1 MFARTPH
8 HAPCLFAAAAAVTL
22 LSLAGLAGAQPV
34 DQPLPPP
41 DDPVA
46 PADTTAVATA
56 ALPVYTLRDCARMA
70 IEGSLQV
77 LIASEQIE
85 IAEQDVKAAKGAF
98 LPDLSANASYS
109 KSNRTDYDVTDIVYG
124 DSTFTIV
131 DSDGDLV
138 PLPTQVPVGEVT
150 DDVEIRSTSK
160 ALRANG
166 SLTLFDGLA
175 NVNNL
180 KAANASREAAVA
192 SEEYSRALILQNV
205 GVAYYNLLRALA
217 LRDVK
222 VEDRDRAAM
231 ELERTETYFR
241 LGSAARA
248 DVLQQKV
255 RLENTR
261 LALVI
266 ADNAIEQ
273 AFADL
278 AHAMN
283 RPLARRFDID
293 RSSLDTDMTIED
305 VDALYAE
312 AIANRADLRAS
323 EYNTVA
329 REKTAA
335 AATGPLLPQ
344 VDIFGSFNRSNDE
357 SPYRFG
363 SQTSQSFAWGGQVS
377 LAIFDRYQS
386 WARRAQAKAQARI
399 ADYDLQQ
406 AQLDAQLEVRRY
418 HISMG
423 EAKERLAVS
432 RETVIASEEDLRLA
446 RERFRVGAGTQLDRI
461 AAEVALAQAQAGEVE
476 AICDFLIARLQL
488 YRAVGRLDG
497 TRMLQ
502 P

>member
-1 MFARTPH
+1 MFARIPH
-8 HAPCLFAAAAAVTL
+8 HMTRVLAAAAAIRL
-22 LSLAGLAGAQPV
+22 LSLAGPAGAQPA
-34 DQPLPPP
+34 
-41 DDPVA
+41 PVAA
-46 PADTTAVATA
+46 PADTVAA
-56 ALPVYTLRDCARMA
+56 AAEALPVYTLRDCARIA
-70 IEGSLQV
+70 IESSLQV
-77 LIASEQIE
+77 LIAGEQIE
-85 IAEQDVKAAKGAF
+85 IAAQDVKAAKGAF
-98 LPDLSANASYS
+98 LPDVSASASYT
-109 KSNRTDYDVTDIVYG
+109 KSDRTDYDVTDVVYG
-124 DSTFTIV
+124 DSTFTVV
-131 DSDGDLV
+131 DSGGDIV
-138 PLPTQVPVGEVT
+138 ALPTQVPVGEVT
-150 DDVEIRSTSK
+150 EDINIRATSK
-160 ALRANG
+160 AVRANA

-180 KAANASREAAVA
+180 KAAKASREAALA
-192 SEEYSRALILQNV
+192 NEEYYRALILQNV

-222 VEDRDRAAM
+222 VDDRDRAAM

-261 LALVI
+261 LALVV

-278 AHAMN
+278 AYAMN
-283 RPLARRFDID
+283 RPLAKRFDID
-293 RSSLDTDMTIED
+293 RSHLDTDMTIED
-305 VDALYAE
+305 IDALYEE

-323 EYNTVA
+323 EHTAVA
-329 REKTAA
+329 REKSAA

-363 SQTSQSFAWGGQVS
+363 SQTSQSFAWGGQIS
-377 LAIFDRYQS
+377 LAVFDRYQS

-406 AQLDAQLEVRRY
+406 AQRDAQLEVRRY

-423 EAKERLAVS
+423 EAKERLAVT
-432 RETVIASEEDLRLA
+432 RETVVAAEEDLRLA
-446 RERFRVGAGTQLDRI
+446 QERFRVGAGTQLDRI
-461 AAEVALAQAQAGEVE
+461 AAEVALAQAHADEVQ

>member
-1 MFARTPH
+1 MFARIPH
-8 HAPCLFAAAAAVTL
+8 HMPCVFAAATVVTL
-22 LSLAGLAGAQPV
+22 LSLAGPAGAQPAEIG
-34 DQPLPPP
+34 
-41 DDPVA
+41 A
-46 PADTTAVATA
+46 PAATQADTTAVEVEAV
-56 ALPVYTLRDCARMA
+56 PVYTLRDCARMA
-70 IEGSLQV
+70 MDSSLQV

-85 IAEQDVKAAKGAF
+85 IAAQDVKAAKGAF
-98 LPDLSANASYS
+98 LPDVSASASYT
-109 KSNRTDYDVTDIVYG
+109 KSDRTDYDVTDVVYG
-124 DSTFTIV
+124 DSTFTVV
-131 DSDGDLV
+131 DSGGDILA
-138 PLPTQVPVGEVT
+138 LPTQVPVGEVT
-150 DDVEIRSTSK
+150 EDISIRATSK
-160 ALRANG
+160 ALRANA

-192 SEEYSRALILQNV
+192 NEEYYRALILQNV

-261 LALVI
+261 LALVV

-293 RSSLDTDMTIED
+293 RSSLETDMTIED
-305 VDALYAE
+305 INVLYDEALG
-312 AIANRADLRAS
+312 NRADLRAG
-323 EYNTVA
+323 ERTVVA
-329 REKTAA
+329 REKAAA

-344 VDIFGSFNRSNDE
+344 IEIFGGYNRSYDE

-363 SQTSQSFAWGGQVS
+363 SQTSQSWAWGGQVS
-377 LAIFDRYQS
+377 LSVFDRYQS

-399 ADYDLQQ
+399 ADHDLAQ

-423 EAKERLAVS
+423 EAKERRAVS
-432 RETVIASEEDLRLA
+432 RETVVAAEEDLRLA
-446 RERFRVGAGTQLDRI
+446 AERFRVGAGTQLDRI
-461 AAEVALAQAQAGEVE
+461 AAEVALAQARAEEVQ

>member
-8 HAPCLFAAAAAVTL
+8 HIPYVFAALAAVTL
-22 LSLAGLAGAQPV
+22 FSIAGPTGAQPGE
-34 DQPLPPP
+34 
-41 DDPVA
+41 A
-46 PADTTAVATA
+46 GKSAASAADTTQAAAQAV
-56 ALPVYTLRDCARMA
+56 PVYTLRDCAQIA
-70 IEGSLQV
+70 VDGSLQI
-77 LIASEQIE
+77 LIADEQIG
-85 IAEQDVKAAKGAF
+85 ITEQDVKAAKGAF
-98 LPDLSANASYS
+98 LPDISASASYS
-109 KSNRTDYDVTDIVYG
+109 KSERTDYDVTDVIYG
-124 DSTFTIV
+124 DSTFPIV
-131 DSDGDLV
+131 DSGGDLV
-138 PLPTQVPVGEVT
+138 LMPTQVPVGSVT
-150 DDVEIRSTSK
+150 EDLSVRSTSK
-160 ALRANG
+160 SVRANA
-166 SLTLFDGLA
+166 SLTLFNGMA
-175 NVNNL
+175 NVNSL

-222 VEDRDRAAM
+222 VEDRDRAAL
-231 ELERTETYFR
+231 ELERTETYLR

-248 DVLQQKV
+248 DVLQQRV
-255 RLENTR
+255 RLESTR
-261 LALVI
+261 LALVV
-266 ADNAIEQ
+266 ADNAIEL

-293 RSSLDTDMTIED
+293 RSSLETDMTIED
-305 VDALYAE
+305 IDALYQE
-312 AIANRADLRAS
+312 ALANRADLRAS
-323 EYNTVA
+323 GNTAVA
-329 REKTAA
+329 RERTAA
-335 AATGPLLPQ
+335 AATGALLPQ
-344 VDIFGSFNRSNDE
+344 VDLFGSFSRASDE

-363 SQTSQSFAWGGQVS
+363 SQTSQSLAWGGQIS
-377 LAIFDRYQS
+377 LAVFDRYQS

-399 ADYDLQQ
+399 ADYDFAQ
-406 AQLDAQLEVRRY
+406 AQRDAQLEVRRY

-432 RETVIASEEDLRLA
+432 RETVLAAQEDLRLA
-446 RERFRVGAGTQLDRI
+446 QERFRVGAGTQLDRI
-461 AAEVALAQAQAGEVE
+461 VAEVALAQARGDEVQ